1 MNHLQELGGT
11 KKHNTHNKTHKI
23 GPKVL
28 LIGKIYADW
37 CGHCR
42 MLKPEWSKMKYNI
55 KHNNG
60 NHGYQINY
68 IEIEQSV
75 EQSKVDK
82 VNKIYLH
89 GSDKKLALQG
99 GYPTIFKVINGNI
112 EYYGGPRKA
121 EAMQKWFL
129 HHTGDN
135 HVANIVTE
143 EKLGQD
149 SKNPTTNLLGDRGSL
164 NKFGGDEPVQGKKTL
179 WNLKLLGGK
188 TRNRRKLKR
197 YPKNKSA
204 KRKSTYFGLMNL
216 FIR

>member
-1 MNHLQELGGT
+1 MNHLQDLGGT
-11 KKHNTHNKTHKI
+11 KI

-42 MLKPEWSKMKYNI
+42 MLKPEWSKMKYSI

-68 IEIEQSV
+68 IEIEQSN
-75 EQSKVDK
+75 EQPKIDN
-82 VNKIYLH
+82 VNKLYLH

-99 GYPTIFKVINGNI
+99 GYPTIFKIMNGNI
-112 EYYGGPRKA
+112 EYYSGHRKA

-129 HHTGDN
+129 QHTGGNHHTQT
-135 HVANIVTE
+135 VE
-143 EKLGQD
+143 EITGQSSKKL
-149 SKNPTTNLLGDRGSL
+149 
-164 NKFGGDEPVQGKKTL
+164 GGDEPVQEQKSL
-179 WNLKLLGGK
+179 WNLNLFGGK
-188 TRNRRKLKR
+188 TRNKRKLKR
-197 YPKNKSA
+197 YPKNKSV

-216 FIR
+216 FK

>member
-1 MNHLQELGGT
+1 MNHQPQELGGT
-11 KKHNTHNKTHKI
+11 KKHYNHNKTHKTHKT

-42 MLKPEWSKMKYNI
+42 MLKPEWNKLKYNI
-55 KHNNG
+55 KQKNG
-60 NHGYQINY
+60 SHGYQIHY

-75 EQSKVDK
+75 EQAKVDK

-89 GSDKKLALQG
+89 ATDKKLALQG
-99 GYPTIFKVINGNI
+99 GYPTIFKIMNGHL
-112 EYYGGPRKA
+112 EYYSGPRKA

-129 HHTGDN
+129 HHTGGN
-135 HVANIVTE
+135 HEANMVAE
-143 EKLGQD
+143 EKI
-149 SKNPTTNLLGDRGSL
+149 
-164 NKFGGDEPVQGKKTL
+164 GGDEPKKEQSL
-179 WNLKLLGGK
+179 WNFNLLGGK

-204 KRKSTYFGLMNL
+204 KRKNSYFG
-216 FIR
+216 IYWSGG